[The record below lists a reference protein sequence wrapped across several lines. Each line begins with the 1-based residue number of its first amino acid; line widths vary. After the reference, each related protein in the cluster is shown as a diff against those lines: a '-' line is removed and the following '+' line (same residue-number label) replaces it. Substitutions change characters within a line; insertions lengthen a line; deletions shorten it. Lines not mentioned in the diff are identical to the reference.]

1 MEATQIK
8 ATRDDNKSLF
18 SIPYGLFLV
27 TSSLHGK
34 PNGLIVNTVTQ
45 VTNTP
50 NRVAV
55 TINKSNYSHIIIKE
69 TGVLNVNCLTTKTP
83 FSIFSTFGFQ
93 SGRDKD
99 KFKEISYSVSENGLP
114 VLNDY
119 INTFISLKVT
129 DYVDLDTHGMFI
141 CEITE
146 SGIINSDETVTY
158 NYYQRNIKP
167 RPKEQK
173 PKGYVCRICGYVYE
187 GEELPEDFVCPWC
200 KHPASDF
207 EKR

>member
-55 TINKSNYSHIIIKE
+55 TINKSNYSHTIIKE